1 MRKSIKTLYEIA
13 STMNSINMAQNS
25 FGSFRPMNAKRED
38 GNILIDH
45 TAETRIRRRARRSAP
60 FRLALGCGAS
70 RRRFAAS
77 A

>member
-1 MRKSIKTLYEIA
+1 
-13 STMNSINMAQNS
+13 
-25 FGSFRPMNAKRED
+25 MNAKRED

-60 FRLALGCGAS
+60 FRLALGCSAS